1 MNPRTRLV
9 SASATFPLGAP
20 HTSAPRSEIESDM
33 RWNQWA
39 DKGRRESAAFKEKL
53 RVVAALAG
61 LAIGLAAA
69 IWGYV
74 SW

>member
-20 HTSAPRSEIESDM
+20 HTSALPSEIESDT

-39 DKGRRESAAFKEKL
+39 DKGRRENAAFKEKM
-53 RVVAALAG
+53 RVVAAIAG
-61 LAIGLAAA
+61 VAIGIAAA